1 MSVNKLIDFIYENWY
16 KWVEF
21 VKEKGYYLIKRFVL
35 FCFVLKKKR
44 FVVACKQIFRKKI
57 TDPQSFLRKK
67 NTKLI
72 KQ

>member
-1 MSVNKLIDFIYENWY
+1 MSVNKLIDFIYENCY

-35 FCFVLKKKR
+35 FCFFKKKKKDLLLL
-44 FVVACKQIFRKKI
+44 VNKSLEKI

>member
-1 MSVNKLIDFIYENWY
+1 MSVNKLIDFIYENCY

-35 FCFVLKKKR
+35 FLFFLKKDLLLLINKSLE
-44 FVVACKQIFRKKI
+44 KI